1 MRLLTMEQLIK
12 IHKIQIDNFGGL
24 AGIRDKGALESAL
37 YAVANRLNYEEG
49 IDEAAIA
56 GTYAYHLC
64 QAHAFHDGNKRVAA
78 MATET
83 FIMLNGYELNI
94 DNELLAVVFLEL
106 ADGKYS
112 RDDMEEMIRG
122 WLIRETE
129 DSL

>member
-1 MRLLTMEQLIK
+1 
-12 IHKIQIDNFGGL
+12 
-24 AGIRDKGALESAL
+24 
-37 YAVANRLNYEEG
+37 
-49 IDEAAIA
+49 
-56 GTYAYHLC
+56 
-64 QAHAFHDGNKRVAA
+64 

-83 FIMLNGYELNI
+83 FLMLNGYELNI

-122 WLIRETE
+122 WLIREAE